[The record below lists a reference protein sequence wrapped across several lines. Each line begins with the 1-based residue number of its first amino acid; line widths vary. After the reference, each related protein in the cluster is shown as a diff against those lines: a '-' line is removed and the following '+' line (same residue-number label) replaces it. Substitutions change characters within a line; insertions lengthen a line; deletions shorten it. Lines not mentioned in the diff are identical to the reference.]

1 MSSISTSSGLCHL
14 EELEAFA
21 ARDEL
26 ERLLDA
32 GDEFDQFSSRAS
44 LVQFLV
50 IKERISSLQNE
61 TKNKKDDAKLR
72 EIQREIVE
80 FKELQRVLHFWA
92 EWNKLNMKK
101 DFKMILEDSEELKK
115 ARTEYESK
123 RDKLSE
129 KRQNRMKDAK
139 KALEK
144 YEVPS
149 DESVSSADVNI
160 ALYQSWLLTRL
171 KQQESYFDI
180 DELVKRWED
189 ENVKEE
195 IKRLTQSVTSQLDD
209 GFIDSPEVRGRIV
222 ASYIIDLYTNQ
233 NKFCLTLEQVMEK
246 FKSIYPRAATSDPTL
261 RYVEVHN
268 PLYKY
273 IINDDGRTPS
283 GGEVRVPLLYTCV
296 KPWEKA
302 NDDSWETFL
311 LHNHKHSWGWRIT
324 GCLKSYCPLTPTNR
338 RQHQSAS
345 TIVTV

>member
-129 KRQNRMKDAK
+129 KRQNR
-139 KALEK
+139 E
-144 YEVPS
+144 
-149 DESVSSADVNI
+149 
-160 ALYQSWLLTRL
+160 
-171 KQQESYFDI
+171 
-180 DELVKRWED
+180 
-189 ENVKEE
+189 
-195 IKRLTQSVTSQLDD
+195 
-209 GFIDSPEVRGRIV
+209 
-222 ASYIIDLYTNQ
+222 
-233 NKFCLTLEQVMEK
+233 
-246 FKSIYPRAATSDPTL
+246 
-261 RYVEVHN
+261 
-268 PLYKY
+268 
-273 IINDDGRTPS
+273 
-283 GGEVRVPLLYTCV
+283 
-296 KPWEKA
+296 
-302 NDDSWETFL
+302 
-311 LHNHKHSWGWRIT
+311 
-324 GCLKSYCPLTPTNR
+324 
-338 RQHQSAS
+338 
-345 TIVTV
+345 